1 MPQVKKEDIRLAILE
16 ASHALFM
23 ERGYVDTTMVQIA
36 KRAGIS
42 HANIYSYFTAK
53 LQVFFC
59 VYEKWFKARISTLEA
74 EVLAAHGA
82 HERMRTLLNGLLVDT
97 PRLDNGFS
105 HNLVQALATVSPG
118 DPYDPSLLQWFRER
132 LSAMLAASAPSLAR
146 DSVRRARLID
156 MLVLTFDG
164 CLVNYHV
171 NPASLPDVAMLEEY
185 VAAFLSGETVQTSP
199 STGVTEAAEA
209 AKSGASAPATQA
221 TDPVAASGS
230 AAAA

>member
-16 ASHALFM
+16 ASHALFL
-23 ERGYVDTTMVQIA
+23 EKGYVDTTMVQIA

-59 VYEKWFKARISTLEA
+59 VYEKWFKACITALEA
-74 EVLAAHGA
+74 EVMAANGA
-82 HERMRTLLNGLLVDT
+82 HARMRALLAGLLVRI

-105 HNLVQALATVSPG
+105 HNLVQALATVSAG

-132 LSAMLAASAPSLAR
+132 LSSMLAACAPSLAR
-146 DSVRRARLID
+146 DSVRRARLVD

-164 CLVNYHV
+164 CLVNHHV
-171 NPASLPDVAMLEEY
+171 NPASLPDVAMLEEF
-185 VAAFLSGETVQTSP
+185 VAAFLSAEPADS
-199 STGVTEAAEA
+199 AAVPQ
-209 AKSGASAPATQA
+209 GAGPAM
-221 TDPVAASGS
+221 PSGS
-230 AAAA
+230 AAVV

>member
-16 ASHALFM
+16 ASHALFL
-23 ERGYVDTTMVQIA
+23 EKGYVDTTMVQIA
-36 KRAGIS
+36 RRAGIS

-59 VYEKWFKARISTLEA
+59 VYEKWFKARISSLEA
-74 EVLAAHGA
+74 EVMSAHGA
-82 HERMRTLLNGLLVDT
+82 HARMRTLLGGLLVET

-185 VAAFLSGETVQTSP
+185 VAAFLC
-199 STGVTEAAEA
+199 AEPA
-209 AKSGASAPATQA
+209 ESVHVLPDAEPASASSST
-221 TDPVAASGS
+221 
-230 AAAA
+230 AAA

>member
-23 ERGYVDTTMVQIA
+23 EKGYVDTTMVQIA

-59 VYEKWFKARISTLEA
+59 VYEKWFKARITVLEA
-74 EVLAAHGA
+74 EVMAAHGPDA
-82 HERMRTLLNGLLVDT
+82 RMRALLSGLLVQM

-132 LSAMLAASAPSLAR
+132 LSSMLAASAPSLAR
-146 DSVRRARLID
+146 DGVRRARLVD

-164 CLVNYHV
+164 CLVNHHV
-171 NPASLPDVAMLEEY
+171 NPASLPDVAMLEEF
-185 VAAFLSGETVQTSP
+185 VAAFLSAEPAASVDSAGAPQGAGP
-199 STGVTEAAEA
+199 VT
-209 AKSGASAPATQA
+209 P
-221 TDPVAASGS
+221 SGS

>member
-16 ASHALFM
+16 ASHALFL
-23 ERGYVDTTMVQIA
+23 EKGYVDTTMVQIA

-42 HANIYSYFTAK
+42 HANIYSYFSAK

-59 VYEKWFKARISTLEA
+59 VYEKWFKARITVLEA
-74 EVLAAHGA
+74 EVMAAHGPHA
-82 HERMRTLLNGLLVDT
+82 RMRTLLGGLLVQT

-132 LSAMLAASAPSLAR
+132 LSSMLAASAPSLAR
-146 DSVRRARLID
+146 DGVRRARLVD

-164 CLVNYHV
+164 CLVNHHV
-171 NPASLPDVAMLEEY
+171 NPASLPDVAMLEEF
-185 VAAFLSGETVQTSP
+185 VAAFLSAEPAESAGGPQGAGP
-199 STGVTEAAEA
+199 VT
-209 AKSGASAPATQA
+209 P
-221 TDPVAASGS
+221 SGS

>member
-16 ASHALFM
+16 ASHALFL
-23 ERGYVDTTMVQIA
+23 EKGYVDTTMVQIA

-42 HANIYSYFTAK
+42 HANIYSYFSAK

-59 VYEKWFKARISTLEA
+59 VYETWFKARITALEA
-74 EVLAAHGA
+74 QVMAAHGA
-82 HERMRTLLNGLLVDT
+82 HDRMRTLLGGLLVET

-132 LSAMLAASAPSLAR
+132 LSGMLAASAPSLAR
-146 DSVRRARLID
+146 DGVRRARLID

-164 CLVNYHV
+164 CLVNHHV

-185 VAAFLSGETVQTSP
+185 VAAFLS
-199 STGVTEAAEA
+199 AE
-209 AKSGASAPATQA
+209 PAES
-221 TDPVAASGS
+221 VAVPPASGS

>member
-16 ASHALFM
+16 ASHALFL
-23 ERGYVDTTMVQIA
+23 EKGYVETTMVQIA

-59 VYEKWFKARISTLEA
+59 VYERWFKARIATLEA

-82 HERMRTLLNGLLVDT
+82 HARMRSLLSGLLVET

-105 HNLVQALATVSPG
+105 HNLVQALATVTPG
-118 DPYDPSLLQWFRER
+118 DPYDPTLLQWFRER

-146 DSVRRARLID
+146 DSVRRARLVD

-164 CLVNYHV
+164 CLVNHHV
-171 NPASLPDVAMLEEY
+171 NPSSLPDVAMLEEF
-185 VAAFLSGETVQTSP
+185 VTAFLSAEPADPTPVPQGAGPGSP
-199 STGVTEAAEA
+199 
-209 AKSGASAPATQA
+209 P
-221 TDPVAASGS
+221 S

>member
-16 ASHALFM
+16 ASHALFL
-23 ERGYVDTTMVQIA
+23 EKGYVDTTMVQIA

-53 LQVFFC
+53 LQVFFS
-59 VYEKWFKARISTLEA
+59 VYETWFKARINALEA
-74 EVLAAHGA
+74 QVMAAHGA
-82 HERMRTLLNGLLVDT
+82 HARMRTLLGGLLVEM

-132 LSAMLAASAPSLAR
+132 LSGMLAASAPSLAR
-146 DSVRRARLID
+146 DGVRRARLID

-164 CLVNYHV
+164 CLVNHHV

-185 VAAFLSGETVQTSP
+185 VAAFLS
-199 STGVTEAAEA
+199 AEPA
-209 AKSGASAPATQA
+209 ESAPVPQGA
-221 TDPVAASGS
+221 GS
-230 AAAA
+230 VTAPPAAAA

>member
-16 ASHALFM
+16 ASHALFL

-59 VYEKWFKARISTLEA
+59 VYETWFKARITALEA
-74 EVLAAHGA
+74 EVMAAHGA
-82 HERMRTLLNGLLVDT
+82 HARMRTLLGGLLVRT

-105 HNLVQALATVSPG
+105 HNLVQALATVTPG
-118 DPYDPSLLQWFRER
+118 DPYDPALLQWFRER
-132 LSAMLAASAPSLAR
+132 LSSMLAACAPSLAR
-146 DSVRRARLID
+146 DGVRRARLVD

-164 CLVNYHV
+164 CLVNHHV
-171 NPASLPDVAMLEEY
+171 NPASLPDVAMLEEFL
-185 VAAFLSGETVQTSP
+185 AAFLSAEPAESAESATAPQ
-199 STGVTEAAEA
+199 GVD
-209 AKSGASAPATQA
+209 PAM
-221 TDPVAASGS
+221 PSGS

>member
-16 ASHALFM
+16 ASHALFL
-23 ERGYVDTTMVQIA
+23 EKGYVDTTMVQIA

-59 VYEKWFKARISTLEA
+59 VYEKWFKARITVLEA
-74 EVLAAHGA
+74 EVMAAHGA
-82 HERMRTLLNGLLVDT
+82 HERMRTLLGGLLVQT

-105 HNLVQALATVSPG
+105 HNLVQALATVTPG
-118 DPYDPSLLQWFRER
+118 DPYDAALLQWFRER
-132 LSAMLAASAPSLAR
+132 LSSMLAACAPSLAR
-146 DSVRRARLID
+146 DSVRRARLVD

-171 NPASLPDVAMLEEY
+171 NPASLPDVAMLEEF
-185 VAAFLSGETVQTSP
+185 VAAFLSAEPVEMAGTATTPQ
-199 STGVTEAAEA
+199 EAGPTM
-209 AKSGASAPATQA
+209 S
-221 TDPVAASGS
+221 SGS
-230 AAAA
+230 AATA

>member
-16 ASHALFM
+16 ASHALFL
-23 ERGYVDTTMVQIA
+23 EKGYVDTTMVQIA

-59 VYEKWFKARISTLEA
+59 VYERWFKARITALEA

-82 HERMRTLLNGLLVDT
+82 QARMRRLLAGVLVET

-146 DSVRRARLID
+146 DSVRRARLVD

-164 CLVNYHV
+164 CLVNHHV
-171 NPASLPDVAMLEEY
+171 NPASLPDVAMLEEF
-185 VAAFLSGETVQTSP
+185 VAAFLSGESADATPVPQ
-199 STGVTEAAEA
+199 GV
-209 AKSGASAPATQA
+209 G
-221 TDPVAASGS
+221 SGS
-230 AAAA
+230 PPPAAAA

>member
-16 ASHALFM
+16 ASHALFL
-23 ERGYVDTTMVQIA
+23 EKGYVDTTMVQIA

-59 VYEKWFKARISTLEA
+59 VYEKWFKARISALET
-74 EVLAAHGA
+74 EVMSAHGA
-82 HERMRTLLNGLLVDT
+82 HARMRTLLAGLLVET

-156 MLVLTFDG
+156 MLVLIFDG

-185 VAAFLSGETVQTSP
+185 VAAFLSAEP
-199 STGVTEAAEA
+199 AEA
-209 AKSGASAPATQA
+209 ASVPQA
-221 TDPVAASGS
+221 MDPVSASGS

>member
-16 ASHALFM
+16 ASHALFL
-23 ERGYVDTTMVQIA
+23 EKGYVDTTMVQIA

-42 HANIYSYFTAK
+42 HANIYSYFSAK

-59 VYEKWFKARISTLEA
+59 VYETWFKARITALEA
-74 EVLAAHGA
+74 QVMAAHGA
-82 HERMRTLLNGLLVDT
+82 HARMRTLLGGLLVET

-132 LSAMLAASAPSLAR
+132 LSGMLGASAPSLAR
-146 DSVRRARLID
+146 DGVRRARLID

-185 VAAFLSGETVQTSP
+185 VAAFLSGEPAES
-199 STGVTEAAEA
+199 AA
-209 AKSGASAPATQA
+209 AP
-221 TDPVAASGS
+221 PASGS

>member
-16 ASHALFM
+16 ASHALFL
-23 ERGYVDTTMVQIA
+23 EKGYVETTMVQIA

-59 VYEKWFKARISTLEA
+59 VYETWFKARIGALEA
-74 EVLAAHGA
+74 EVMAAHGA
-82 HERMRTLLNGLLVDT
+82 HARMRTLLGGLLVQM

-105 HNLVQALATVSPG
+105 HNLVQALATVGPG
-118 DPYDPSLLQWFRER
+118 DPYDASLLHWFRER
-132 LSAMLAASAPSLAR
+132 LSDMLAAVAPSLAR
-146 DSVRRARLID
+146 DGVRRARVVE

-164 CLVNYHV
+164 CLVNHPV
-171 NPASLPDVAMLEEY
+171 NPASLPDAAMLEEY
-185 VAAFLSGETVQTSP
+185 VAAFLSAEPAESDAVASVAP
-199 STGVTEAAEA
+199 SAQGVPDAA
-209 AKSGASAPATQA
+209 SVMP
-221 TDPVAASGS
+221 SGS

>member
-16 ASHALFM
+16 ASHALFLDK
-23 ERGYVDTTMVQIA
+23 GYVETTMVQIA

-59 VYEKWFKARISTLEA
+59 VYETWFKARITLLEA
-74 EVLAAHGA
+74 EVMAAHGA
-82 HERMRTLLNGLLVDT
+82 HARMRTLLDGLLVKM

-105 HNLVQALATVSPG
+105 HNLVQALATVRPG
-118 DPYDPSLLQWFRER
+118 DPYDASLLRWFREH
-132 LSAMLAASAPSLAR
+132 LSNMLAAAAPSLAR
-146 DSVRRARLID
+146 DSVRRARLVE

-164 CLVNYHV
+164 CLVNHHV
-171 NPASLPDVAMLEEY
+171 NPASLPDAAMLEEY
-185 VAAFLSGETVQTSP
+185 VVAFLSGEPAEPDAATS
-199 STGVTEAAEA
+199 V
-209 AKSGASAPATQA
+209 APAAQGVPGA
-221 TDPVAASGS
+221 GAVMPSGS